1 MVKFHSLLKE
11 FVLAEYSEK
20 ILKQM
25 LGLYKQQ
32 KPNLDDEQI
41 LYYVKRFDQ
50 IKAALKKKVEDK
62 DPTVLALLPRD
73 LKSDD
78 SLKKNFYLEIT
89 RYKKFDELEKLIDG
103 AFSKAQAKKE
113 KEELRR

>member
-11 FVLAEYSEK
+11 FVLNEYSEK

-25 LGLYKQQ
+25 LDLYKKQ

-73 LKSDD
+73 LFRD
-78 SLKKNFYLEIT
+78 Y
-89 RYKKFDELEKLIDG
+89 
-103 AFSKAQAKKE
+103 
-113 KEELRR
+113 